1 MSRSFVPMKRSLA
14 LGAALAGFLLFTARV
29 PATPVPGKQDQLVV
43 RLVCEYIQRA
53 HLTRP
58 EIGEELSKR
67 LFKRFLK
74 DMDPTKGYFLKS
86 DVEEFQKQE
95 PQLGAQL
102 LKGDISFA
110 YQVYQRF
117 VERVGQRLKL
127 IEELVNTPHDFTVK
141 ESLNTD
147 FDAKDYPKGD
157 ADLRERWRKRIKFD
171 LLTYRLGTKPVPDA
185 EARKKVLARYRSLL
199 KRWKD
204 VDNFDL
210 MEIYLS
216 SLAAS
221 VDPHSSYM
229 SPGTLDDF
237 DIAMRLN
244 LEGIG
249 ASLRSENGQ
258 TIVVEVIPGGA
269 AATDGRLKANDKIIG
284 VAQGDGKFVD
294 VVDMKLRD
302 VVKLIRGRRGTPV
315 ELRVTPADKVEP
327 VVIALTRQKVELKDQ
342 EARGEII
349 EQGKKADGKPYRIG
363 VIDLPSFYADM
374 AAARGGRGTGK
385 SATEDVRKILKNFN
399 AQGVD
404 GVILDLRRNGGGAL
418 SEALGLT
425 GLFIDQG
432 PIVQVKGFQGKVQRY
447 DDPEKGTVYSGP
459 LMVLV
464 SRLSAS
470 ASEILAGALQ
480 DYGRALIVGDS
491 GTHGKGTVQMV
502 IDLGDRVRTD
512 PPLKLGAL
520 KLTIQQF
527 YRVNGDSTQNRGV
540 TPDVVLPSFT
550 EYLSTG
556 EKDLENALA
565 FSRVNPVEHDEL
577 NLVPA
582 KLKELLK
589 TRSAQRVKNSP
600 KFTKLIQQVAL
611 LKARRDRK
619 SVPLNEQELREQFKQ
634 EEVEKADQKENGIL
648 PPETPTPG
656 TVYKFPRTFENAE
669 VLHIMEDLMQGKQLL
684 TAQAQAPLPRNP

>member
-1 MSRSFVPMKRSLA
+1 MSQPFFRTNRTLVLW
-14 LGAALAGFLLFTARV
+14 AALAGLLLFTTRG
-29 PATPVPGKQDQLVV
+29 PAEPVAGKQDQLVV
-43 RLVCEYIQRA
+43 RLVCDYLQRA
-53 HLTRP
+53 HLNRP
-58 EIGEELSKR
+58 EIGEELSKH

-74 DMDPTKGYFLKS
+74 DLDPTKGYFLKS
-86 DVEEFQKQE
+86 DVEELRQHE
-95 PQLGAQL
+95 TGLGAAL
-102 LKGDISFA
+102 RKGDMSFA

-117 VERVGQRLKL
+117 VQRVAERLKL
-127 IEELVNTPHDFTVK
+127 IEELVNAPQDYTAK

-147 FDAKDYPKGD
+147 FDAKDYPQSD

-171 LLTYRLGTKPVPDA
+171 LLTYRLGTKPVPDD
-185 EARKKVLARYRSLL
+185 EARKKVLARYKSVL

-216 SLAAS
+216 SLTAC

-229 SPGTLDDF
+229 SPATLDDF

-269 AATDGRLKANDKIIG
+269 AAVDGRLKANDKIIG

-315 ELRVTPADKVEP
+315 ELRILPAEKVEP
-327 VVIALTRQKVELKDQ
+327 VVIALTRQKVELKEQ
-342 EARGEII
+342 EARGEVI
-349 EQGKKADGKPYRIG
+349 EQGKKADGTPYRVG

-374 AAARGGRGTGK
+374 SAARGGRGNAK
-385 SATEDVRKILKNFN
+385 SATEDVRRILKDFN
-399 AQGVD
+399 AKGVD

-418 SEALGLT
+418 SEALSLT

-447 DDPEKGTVYSGP
+447 DDPERGTVYAGP

-480 DYGRALIVGDS
+480 DYGRALVVGDS

-502 IDLGDRVRTD
+502 IDLGDRVQAN

-540 TPDVVLPSFT
+540 TPDLVLPSIT
-550 EYLSTG
+550 EYLTTG
-556 EKDLENALA
+556 EKDLDNALA
-565 FSRVNPVEHDEL
+565 FSHVNPVEHEEL

-582 KLKELLK
+582 ELKAILK
-589 TRSAQRVKNSP
+589 TRSAERVKNSP
-600 KFTKLIQQVAL
+600 DFAKLIKQIAQ

-619 SVPLNEQELREQFKQ
+619 SIPLNEQELREQFKQ
-634 EEVEKADQKENGIL
+634 EEAEKADQKENGIL
-648 PPETPTPG
+648 PPETPAAN
-656 TVYKFPRTFENAE
+656 TVYKFPRTFENNE
-669 VLHIMEDLMQGKQLL
+669 VLHIMEDFLQGKQLL
-684 TAQAQAPLPRNP
+684 TAR